1 MGRRGA
7 SGTTTSFA
15 KTAGMP
21 QLPNRNNSVPI
32 MKNQALRVSGGRAPK
47 GRSPVACFAR
57 RRGRMARNAANRN
70 RAVWR

>member
-21 QLPNRNNSVPI
+21 QLPNRNNSVPHHE
-32 MKNQALRVSGGRAPK
+32 KPGVLRQKARADGSQRCEQEPRRLALA
-47 GRSPVACFAR
+47 PVADR
-57 RRGRMARNAANRN
+57 
-70 RAVWR
+70 